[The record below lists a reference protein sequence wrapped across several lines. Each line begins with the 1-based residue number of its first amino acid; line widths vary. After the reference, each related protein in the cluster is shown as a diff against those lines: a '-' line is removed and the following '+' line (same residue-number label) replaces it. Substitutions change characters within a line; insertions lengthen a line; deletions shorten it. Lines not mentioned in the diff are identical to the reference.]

1 MAVEL
6 EVKQPDGQLLEQK
19 RLLPDNLAPATTAC
33 VCRTMRRSGAGP
45 STSRL
50 PPVAASSGLFWW
62 RSFCRSG

>member
-19 RLLPDNLAPATTAC
+19 RLLPDNL
-33 VCRTMRRSGAGP
+33 GAAHYGL
-45 STSRL
+45 RL
-50 PPVAASSGLFWW
+50 PDDVPLGRWTINLKTAAGSRFSGLSWW